1 MCLLTVVVCFYLAL
15 TIYSSV
21 QYRKLPNLTF
31 PKKKTKD
38 GTAATQLN
46 KTYVQTTSWYTHIL
60 AALQSN

>member
-1 MCLLTVVVCFYLAL
+1 VVCLYLAL
-15 TIYSSV
+15 TVCLSV

-31 PKKKTKD
+31 PTKKTKD

-60 AALQSN
+60 ASLQSN